1 MRKRIYDDC
10 SIFDV
15 AKAKEV
21 FFNTGK
27 ADTVVAS
34 DSWDAISKCPDTL
47 EIVHFTKA
55 FNNSE
60 KPFEVVDS
68 EGNKSRHTF
77 IRAVRL
83 VDDEK
88 ETEKCNDE
96 TAEAIREVVHTMQRV
111 ICELYKDCE
120 DYCAELEE
128 DDEELAESYREED
141 TYLLDTLIEDFNA
154 SVKDCCPKLFAPW
167 ECRLLKE
174 GKCCDDPEEEEE
186 DEEEE
191 SDEYPDD
198 EEPKKESKGK
208 DDLTKEA
215 DAILENA
222 INLLVKVLEGAKE

>member
-15 AKAKEV
+15 AQAKEV

-34 DSWDAISKCPDTL
+34 DSWDAISKRPDTL

-55 FNNSE
+55 FNDSE
-60 KPFEVVDS
+60 KPFEVVDYD
-68 EGNKSRHTF
+68 GNRSRHTF

-96 TAEAIREVVHTMQRV
+96 TAEAVREVVHTMQRV

-141 TYLLDTLIEDFNA
+141 TYLLDTLIEDFN
-154 SVKDCCPKLFAPW
+154 SNVKDCCPKLFAPW

-174 GKCCDDPEEEEE
+174 GKCCDDPE
-186 DEEEE
+186 
-191 SDEYPDD
+191 
-198 EEPKKESKGK
+198 
-208 DDLTKEA
+208 
-215 DAILENA
+215 
-222 INLLVKVLEGAKE
+222 

>member
-15 AKAKEV
+15 AQAREV
-21 FFNTGK
+21 FYKNGK

-34 DSWDAISKCPDTL
+34 DSWDAISKHPDTL
-47 EIVHFTKA
+47 EIVHFIKA
-55 FNNSE
+55 YNDSE
-60 KPFEVVDS
+60 KPFEVIDYD
-68 EGNKSRHTF
+68 GNKSRHTF

-96 TAEAIREVVHTMQRV
+96 TAEAVREVVHTMQRV

-141 TYLLDTLIEDFNA
+141 TYLLDTLIEDFN
-154 SVKDCCPKLFAPW
+154 SNVKDCCPKLFAPW

-174 GKCCDDPEEEEE
+174 GKCCDDPEEEEDE
-186 DEEEE
+186 DD
-191 SDEYPDD
+191 S
-198 EEPKKESKGK
+198 
-208 DDLTKEA
+208 
-215 DAILENA
+215 
-222 INLLVKVLEGAKE
+222 